1 MRTAIH
7 IMFTCMLLCLTAIT
21 AGAQQVSFCGESV
34 PMERDF
40 VSYKLMDVI
49 KGHLKYRNFLPVLKA
64 KTDVYFPVIIPILQQ
79 YNIPED
85 FKYLPVVESG
95 FTNTTSV
102 AGAQGVWQ
110 FMPATAAAMGL
121 EVSYSNDERNHLLKA
136 THAACRYLQQL
147 YGQLHSWTLA
157 AAAYNCGA
165 GNIARNIK
173 KQGSSDYYQL
183 VLNSETA
190 QYIYKIIAIKQLFE
204 SPEIYIPGF
213 GYNVFNKANANL
225 SVFSTPASGV
235 KQPVQTSGIT
245 LKNNT
250 ETPGLSKDFKSI
262 RITVDTRS
270 GVKRPVVTAVF
281 AARLQRN
288 AAFQDG
294 QLISVLLLDD
304 LQANGVY
311 IRKNTKLS
319 GRGWIVSDRI
329 YVDLGFGNVITL
341 CDSGG
346 KKGVPAAALKEGEDV
361 RLMRI

>member
-1 MRTAIH
+1 MRTIIH
-7 IMFTCMLLCLTAIT
+7 ILFVGCLCLFALTGT
-21 AGAQQVSFCGESV
+21 AQQVTFCGEIV

-64 KTDVYFPVIIPILQQ
+64 KTDIYFPVIIPILHQ

-95 FTNTTSV
+95 FTNATSAV
-102 AGAQGVWQ
+102 GAQGVWQ

-121 EVSYSNDERNHLLKA
+121 EVRYDNDERNHLLKS

-157 AAAYNCGA
+157 AAAYNAGA
-165 GNIARNIK
+165 GNISHNIK

-183 VLNSETA
+183 MLNNETA

-204 SPEIYIPGF
+204 SPELYIPGF
-213 GYNVFNKANANL
+213 GYNVFNKENVNV
-225 SVFSTPASGV
+225 SVFSKPSSGATP
-235 KQPVQTSGIT
+235 T
-245 LKNNT
+245 
-250 ETPGLSKDFKSI
+250 SKDFKSI
-262 RITVDTRS
+262 RITVDVKSRS
-270 GVKRPVVTAVF
+270 KAPVAAAVF
-281 AARLQRN
+281 AARLQQN
-288 AAFQDG
+288 NSFEDG
-294 QLISVLLLDD
+294 QLVSILLLDD

-319 GRGWIVSDRI
+319 GRGWIVSDRV
-329 YVDLGFGNVITL
+329 YVDLGFGNTITL
-341 CDSGG
+341 CDAGG
-346 KKGVPAAALKEGEDV
+346 RKGVPAGSLKSGEDV
-361 RLMRI
+361 RLLKI

>member
-1 MRTAIH
+1 MRTRFNIL
-7 IMFTCMLLCLTAIT
+7 FTCCLCILTLT
-21 AGAQQVSFCGESV
+21 TTAQQVNFCGEMV

-64 KTDVYFPVIIPILQQ
+64 KTDLYFPMIVPILHQ

-95 FTNTTSV
+95 FTNATSAV
-102 AGAQGVWQ
+102 GAQGVWQ

-121 EVSYSNDERNHLLKA
+121 EVRYDNDERNHLLKS

-147 YGQLHSWTLA
+147 YRQLHSWTLA
-157 AAAYNCGA
+157 AAAYNAGA
-165 GNIARNIK
+165 GNISRNMK

-183 VLNSETA
+183 VLNNETA

-213 GYNVFNKANANL
+213 GYNVFNKSTANM
-225 SVFSTPASGV
+225 SVFSTPS
-235 KQPVQTSGIT
+235 PGIRPPEIP
-245 LKNNT
+245 K
-250 ETPGLSKDFKSI
+250 TPEPAARDFKSI
-262 RITVDTRS
+262 RITVDTKPGR
-270 GVKRPVVTAVF
+270 RTPVTASAF

-288 AAFQDG
+288 KSFEDG
-294 QLISVLLLDD
+294 QLVSVLLLDD

-311 IRKNTKLS
+311 IRRNTQLS

-329 YVDLGFGNVITL
+329 YVDLGFGNTITL

-361 RLMRI
+361 RLMKI